1 MTTILITNDDGI
13 HSDGLQTLR
22 EALTPLGRTIVV
34 APDRDN
40 SAVSHSLT
48 MSRPLHLRQI
58 ATDTYTV
65 DGTPTDC
72 VILAL
77 GQILDKRPDLLV
89 SGINAGPNLGDDIS
103 YSGTVSAAME
113 GTIYG
118 VTSMA
123 VSLAGE
129 EPRDYTVAGKIAHDI
144 GRRIL
149 QNPLPPGTLVNM
161 NVPGGNSHKG
171 IRITRQGRR
180 LWENAIQKTKD
191 PWGRTRY
198 WIGGG
203 TPVKESGEDTD
214 VKAIHDGYVSITPIH
229 LDLTHHE
236 GIHHLKSLWFHN

>member
-13 HSDGLQTLR
+13 HSNGLYALR
-22 EALTPLGRTIVV
+22 ESLNPLGRTIVV

-48 MSRPLHLRQI
+48 MSRPLNLREI
-58 ATDTYTV
+58 APDTYTV

-77 GQILDKRPDLLV
+77 GRILNEKPDLLV
-89 SGINAGPNLGDDIS
+89 SGINRGANLGDDIS

-118 VTSMA
+118 VASMA
-123 VSLAGE
+123 LSLAAE
-129 EPRDYTVAGKIAHDI
+129 EPRDYTLAGRMAHDI
-144 GRRIL
+144 AIKIL
-149 QNPLPPGTLVNM
+149 QNPLPAGTLVNI
-161 NVPGGNSHKG
+161 NVPGGDSHNG
-171 IRITRQGRR
+171 IRITRQGKR

-236 GIHHLKSLWFHN
+236 GIRHLESLWLNS